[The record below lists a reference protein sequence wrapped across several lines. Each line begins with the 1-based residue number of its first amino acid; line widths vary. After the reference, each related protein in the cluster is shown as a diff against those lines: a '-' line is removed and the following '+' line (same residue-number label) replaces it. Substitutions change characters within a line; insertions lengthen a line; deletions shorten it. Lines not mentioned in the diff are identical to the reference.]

1 MISGQEAADYLN
13 ISLIVLERYIHEGK
27 LNVYYQP
34 SPDDDVPLFDR
45 AELAQL
51 NHKGHILPIEPTID
65 SPEEIALRQRD
76 FDLVAMP
83 SRELMSGFLP
93 PFAELS
99 EMALF
104 DRQELEYFSDGEL
117 IPLPSTELMSGF
129 LLPSTRSIEKSASI
143 LPIWDDFQ
151 NTNNPPYTTQN
162 ESVTTK
168 NPQNSRLTHQQVSMA
183 STGLLDVFLVLCA
196 QSVGNLFS
204 SLTDR
209 SSPKIPPAML
219 KGKLLLNLAEAQI
232 LSGLSRTILMNA
244 IKNHELPFQ
253 LIGRT
258 YYVKSKDLEQFVDNL

>member
-1 MISGQEAADYLN
+1 MISAKEAAEYLN
-13 ISLIVLERYIHEGK
+13 ISIIVLERYINEGK

-34 SPDDDVPLFDR
+34 SPDDEAPLFDR

-51 NHKGHILPIEPTID
+51 NREGHILPIEPKID
-65 SPEEIALRQRD
+65 RD
-76 FDLVAMP
+76 FELVAIP
-83 SRELMSGFLP
+83 SMDLMSELLP

-104 DRQELEYFSDGEL
+104 DRQELEYFSDGKL
-117 IPLPSTELMSGF
+117 IPPPSTELMSGF
-129 LLPSTRSIEKSASI
+129 LPPSTHWHSFLAEQSKESASI
-143 LPIWDDFQ
+143 LPTGEDFQ
-151 NTNNPPYTTQN
+151 SANNSPPSTQK
-162 ESVTTK
+162 ESVTTR
-168 NPQNSRLTHQQVSMA
+168 NSPDSRLTHQQVSIA

-232 LSGLSRTILMNA
+232 LSGLNRTILMNA
-244 IKNHELPFQ
+244 IKNHKLPFQ
-253 LIGRT
+253 LIGKT
-258 YYVKSKDLEQFVDNL
+258 YFVKSKDLEQFVDNL